1 MKASS
6 SWPTALKEP
15 ALKYPA
21 NEKKKKSRTILAI
34 KK

>member
-21 NEKKKKSRTILAI
+21 NEKKKSQEQF
-34 KK
+34 